1 MSAPTI
7 CPLCGDTMTREPAQR
22 CRERPTSIELLTEP
36 ESNWDSLPERDVCD
50 RCGHTVNI
58 EDKYA
63 EGDE

>member
-7 CPLCGDTMTREPAQR
+7 CPLCGDTMTRHAAER
-22 CRERPTSIELLTEP
+22 CRSRPTSFDLLTEP
-36 ESNWDSLPERDVCD
+36 ESNWDSLPEFLSCD
-50 RCGHTVNI
+50 GCGHTVDI